1 MYSLFLP
8 FKRNGTFPLF
18 TTGFLSR
25 QLEQSVHS
33 WNWKEKVTPKHIHF
47 VEFVNANRN
56 VALSIDTRRNSSFLK
71 CRFRLHRSPK
81 FEHRWRH
88 FEQYSAARPR
98 FRDVIPFE
106 RWLPKRLLTATLGH
120 GCSWAMH
127 VLFWAKHALN
137 SKIENCVEKIV
148 FADLLKSIAG
158 FSPCCYFKLD
168 WMKSHKHSLVDKTVS
183 KWQPPKLMFQDEF
196 LQDSGHF
203 RGWNFSEWKSWMFT
217 CYRWRQKS
225 KLPWVT

>member
-1 MYSLFLP
+1 MRAIIRSITL
-8 FKRNGTFPLF
+8 K
-18 TTGFLSR
+18 
-25 QLEQSVHS
+25 Q
-33 WNWKEKVTPKHIHF
+33 KVT
-47 VEFVNANRN
+47 NNL
-56 VALSIDTRRNSSFLK
+56 ALSLVTHWNFSIQSAGFSCKINLQRRAN
-71 CRFRLHRSPK
+71 
-81 FEHRWRH
+81 FEHHCHH
-88 FEQYSAARPR
+88 FKQYSAARLC
-98 FRDVIPFE
+98 FCDVILSE
-106 RWLPKRLLTATLGH
+106 RWISKRLLSTTPGY
-120 GCSWAMH
+120 GCSWAIS
-127 VLFWAKHALN
+127 FWAKHALN

-183 KWQPPKLMFQDEF
+183 KWPPPKLMFQDEF